1 MPGKAWYRSFLAG
14 VAPMLMLMKGSSG
27 GIAVIRPTPR
37 DRLVADSRRRWK
49 VPVLRAAVIGGGA
62 LLTLSLFWGLH
73 GIGRDGVVPLAGALA
88 VAGLLVGMRL
98 HLKRESPRSL
108 QWSGPWWL
116 LAAGIAVLAATSA
129 GTSAFPSSTGFTA
142 LAAVGAYP
150 FLGLGLLRLLTARL
164 PHRSADVLAQA
175 GMVATVVGFG
185 FAAVLA
191 PDWHDRVASPY
202 ALSILVLPALD
213 AALLVIAVRVL
224 VLPGDRLF
232 VSRAVVLAV
241 SYLLGAHLAAAM
253 GTFSAWEVPD
263 GVVRVLLVCSFTF
276 WAAGAL
282 DPSIRRLADPLAED
296 PPTFSTIHFVLIEVG
311 MLATPILVALCA
323 QRGTVITAGA
333 AIAAGLVSG
342 VLAAYVGHLLW
353 QRGALERSAL
363 HDPLTGLANR
373 TLFADRVARAIA
385 HARRHELPVAVL
397 LVDLDHFKK
406 VNDSLGHT
414 AGDVLLREV
423 ARRLQANVR
432 EEDTVARLGG
442 DEFAVLLPHITG
454 IEAAAFVSERL
465 LATFAAPLIIAEQQI
480 MVTASIGLSLY
491 PNDGPDL
498 EALIEGA
505 DAAMYRAKEQGRN
518 KVEIFSPALL
528 TQAHERLALESA
540 LRHAVDSNELVLH
553 YQPKVDLRSGGIC
566 GAEALVRWNHPE
578 KGLLFPGHF
587 VPLAEQSGLMVTM
600 GEYVIAAALEQ
611 VQKWRAAGL
620 PPLVMSVNISARQL
634 RSGLADYIA
643 RALRMTGVDP
653 RSFELELTE
662 SAAVESLD
670 VTAAE
675 LNELRAVGVRCSI
688 DDFGTGYCGLSY
700 LSRLPIDVLKID
712 KSFIHAM
719 TVADASIV
727 KAIIALGH
735 SLGLRVV
742 AEGVE
747 TPEQLAYLAE
757 RGCDEVQGYLF
768 SKPVPA
774 HEFTRLLIEHV
785 PGGPGRLPTRTGPT
799 ADNSLQVIDTRT
811 APVPF

>member
-1 MPGKAWYRSFLAG
+1 
-14 VAPMLMLMKGSSG
+14 MLMLMKGPVG
-27 GIAVIRPTPR
+27 GIAVTTPR
-37 DRLVADSRRRWK
+37 VSGSVAGSGRWK
-49 VPVLRAAVIGGGA
+49 VPVLRASVIGGGA
-62 LLTLSLFWGLH
+62 ALTASLFWGLQ
-73 GIGRDGVVPLAGALA
+73 GVGRDAVAPLAGGLA

-98 HLKRESPRSL
+98 HLKGEAARNLRS
-108 QWSGPWWL
+108 SGPWWL

-129 GTSAFPSSTGFTA
+129 GTSAAPRHGGFTA
-142 LAAVGAYP
+142 LVAVAAYP
-150 FLGLGLLRLLTARL
+150 LLGLGLLRLLSARL

-191 PDWHDRVASPY
+191 PQLHDRLASPY
-202 ALSILVLPALD
+202 ALAILALPALD

-241 SYLLGAHLAAAM
+241 SYLLGAHMAAAM
-253 GTFSAWEVPD
+253 GTFSGWAVPD

-282 DPSIRRLADPLAED
+282 DPSMRRLADPLAED

-323 QRGTVITAGA
+323 RRGTVITAGA
-333 AIAAGLVSG
+333 AVAAGMVSG

-385 HARRHELPVAVL
+385 HARRHDLPVAVL
-397 LVDLDHFKK
+397 LVDLDHFKR
-406 VNDSLGHT
+406 VNDSMGHS

-423 ARRLQANVR
+423 ARRLQTSVR

-442 DEFAVLLPHITG
+442 DEFAVLLPHVAG
-454 IEAAAFVSERL
+454 IEAAAFVGARL
-465 LATFAAPLIIAEQQI
+465 LATFAAPVTIAEQQI
-480 MVTASIGLSLY
+480 MVTASIGLSVY
-491 PNDGPDL
+491 PDDGPDL

-518 KVEIFSPALL
+518 TVEIFSPALL

-540 LRHAVDSNELVLH
+540 LRLAVDSNELVLH
-553 YQPKVDLRSGGIC
+553 YQPKVDLRTGAIC

-587 VPLAEQSGLMVTM
+587 VPLAEQSGLMVSM

-611 VQKWRAAGL
+611 LQTWRAGGL

-634 RSGLADYIA
+634 RSGLADYVA
-643 RALRMTGVDP
+643 RALRMAGVDP
-653 RSFELELTE
+653 RALELELTE

-670 VTAAE
+670 LTTAE
-675 LNELRAVGVRCSI
+675 LSELRAIGVRCSI

-712 KSFIHAM
+712 RSFINAM
-719 TVADASIV
+719 SAADASIV

-747 TPEQLAYLAE
+747 TPEQLAYLVE
-757 RGCDEVQGYLF
+757 RDCDEVQGYLF

-774 HEFTRLLIEHV
+774 DEFTRLLIEHI
-785 PGGPGRLPTRTGPT
+785 PGGPGRLPIRTTPAQSG
-799 ADNSLQVIDTRT
+799 NSAQIIDTRT
-811 APVPF
+811 APVLS

>member
-1 MPGKAWYRSFLAG
+1 
-14 VAPMLMLMKGSSG
+14 MLMLMKGSSG
-27 GIAVIRPTPR
+27 GIAVMRPTPS
-37 DRLVADSRRRWK
+37 DGFVADSRRRWK
-49 VPVLRAAVIGGGA
+49 VPAVRAAVIGGGA

-98 HLKRESPRSL
+98 HLKRESARSL
-108 QWSGPWWL
+108 RWSGPWWL

-129 GTSAFPSSTGFTA
+129 GTIASPTTAGFTA
-142 LAAVGAYP
+142 LVAVGAYP

-185 FAAVLA
+185 FAAVLT
-191 PDWHDRVASPY
+191 PDLHDRLASPY

-253 GTFSAWEVPD
+253 GTFSAWDVPD

-282 DPSIRRLADPLAED
+282 DPSMRRLADPLAED

-385 HARRHELPVAVL
+385 HARRHDLPVAVL

-454 IEAAAFVSERL
+454 IEAAAFVSQRL
-465 LATFAAPLIIAEQQI
+465 LATFAAPVMIAEQQI

-518 KVEIFSPALL
+518 TVEIFSPSLL

-540 LRHAVDSNELVLH
+540 LRLAVDSNELVLH
-553 YQPKVDLRSGGIC
+553 YQPKVDLRTGGIC

-587 VPLAEQSGLMVTM
+587 VPLAEQSGLMVAM

-611 VQKWRAAGL
+611 VQKWRASGL
-620 PPLVMSVNISARQL
+620 PPLVMSVNISVRQL

-653 RSFELELTE
+653 RTLELELTE

-747 TPEQLAYLAE
+747 TPAQLAYLVE

-785 PGGPGRLPTRTGPT
+785 PGGPGRLPVRTGPNS
-799 ADNSLQVIDTRT
+799 DNSLQVIDTRT